1 MIPQINASFFQTLKK
16 KQIKFELKVNCD
28 TIIFISDIFIATGE
42 WEWGGDKLCVK
53 FAIKKS
59 KISSILLCLNGTF
72 QDIYVVFVIHKNC
85 QSTI

>member
-1 MIPQINASFFQTLKK
+1 MRLFSYIEKK
-16 KQIKFELKVNCD
+16 TNKNELNVNCN

-59 KISSILLCLNGTF
+59 KILNILLCLNGTF
-72 QDIYVVFVIHKNC
+72 QDTYVVFVIHKNC